1 MSTWSTPGSGTRTP
15 RTPKQVSFVDELESL
30 GSEREGDFEMECP
43 VSGPSKSIRPSES
56 SLKRK
61 YANLLLDEDDDEDN
75 DEDVDLEDDEEEE
88 EDAVVDQGDGQRSK
102 DKQRGLNLSLG
113 QTSFLEPTVLFK
125 ANEPKG
131 EAELSEHS
139 GEDGIS
145 DHSISSSWGHNMDF
159 PAMQMPEMFG
169 FMRNRL
175 KQKMM
180 EKRNQSQQLTES
192 AIQSTQNQMN
202 KLFLEL
208 HKARQRSQNAFQDK
222 LLTELVG
229 MERNLEKLD
238 KIQAQNEQIL
248 KQYAKKST
256 QHVEQH
262 LSRVEELHAGF
273 LEKSACLGENVVESL
288 QHVVNKEM
296 KNMLKKM
303 MQDMQQEQ
311 MKKTMQS
318 LFLLR

>member
-1 MSTWSTPGSGTRTP
+1 MFT
-15 RTPKQVSFVDELESL
+15 
-30 GSEREGDFEMECP
+30 
-43 VSGPSKSIRPSES
+43 GPSKSIRPSES

-61 YANLLLDEDDDEDN
+61 YANLLLDEDDDESN
-75 DEDVDLEDDEEEE
+75 DEDVDLEEEEEE
-88 EDAVVDQGDGQRSK
+88 EDAVVDQGNGQRSSK
-102 DKQRGLNLSLG
+102 DKQSGLNLSLG
-113 QTSFLEPTVLFK
+113 QTSFLEPTVLFE

-180 EKRNQSQQLTES
+180 TVCIGASYVSLECAGFLAGMGNDVTVMVRSILLRGFDQDIAEKIGSYMEKHGTNFIR
-192 AIQSTQNQMN
+192 
-202 KLFLEL
+202 
-208 HKARQRSQNAFQDK
+208 KAVPTKVIQRSQNAFQDK

-229 MERNLEKLD
+229 MERNLEKLA

-262 LSRVEELHAGF
+262 LSRVKELHAGF

-318 LFLLR
+318 LFLMR